1 MSQTIAEQVVS
12 LKERMAGKSPAEIAA
27 VFDDEQAGLD
37 AVGIPPGVAV
47 PGIPMPD
54 GDLLNITGTATD
66 LAAIRDGAAAVVV
79 FYRGAW
85 CPYCNLALR
94 AYEAQLVP
102 ALTGRGVKLIAVSP
116 QKPEGSLTTQQRNRL
131 SYTVVSDPGS
141 KIAAELGLLT
151 APTDDAAAA
160 QAKLGLDLTDVNADG
175 TPTLPMP
182 TVVVVDAAG
191 IIRWIDVHP
200 NYSTRS
206 EPADILAAVTAA
218 IR

>member
-1 MSQTIAEQVVS
+1 MSQTIAEQVIV
-12 LKERMAGKSPAEIAA
+12 LKERMAGRSPAEIAG
-27 VFDDEQAGLD
+27 VFDAEQAGLD
-37 AVGIPPGVAV
+37 AAGVPLGIAAVGTA
-47 PGIPMPD
+47 MPD
-54 GDLLNITGTATD
+54 GDLFDVNGEATD
-66 LAAIRDGAAAVVV
+66 LAAIRDGSAAVVV
-79 FYRGAW
+79 FYRGVW

-102 ALTGRGVKLIAVSP
+102 DLTERGVKLIAVSP
-116 QKPEGSLTTQQRNRL
+116 QKPEGSMTMRDRNKL

-141 KIAAELGLLT
+141 KLAGQLGILT

-160 QAKLGLDLTDVNADG
+160 QAKLGLDLKDVNADG

-182 TVVVVDAAG
+182 TVVVVDATG

-206 EPADILAAVTAA
+206 EPADILAAVGAT
-218 IR
+218 IG